1 MHHETEDF
9 DSKLQLAKKKKK
21 NKKEFRSNFKS
32 AKFIQVKR
40 ILEII

>member
-9 DSKLQLAKKKKK
+9 DSKLQLAKKKQ
-21 NKKEFRSNFKS
+21 NKKEFRSNFAS